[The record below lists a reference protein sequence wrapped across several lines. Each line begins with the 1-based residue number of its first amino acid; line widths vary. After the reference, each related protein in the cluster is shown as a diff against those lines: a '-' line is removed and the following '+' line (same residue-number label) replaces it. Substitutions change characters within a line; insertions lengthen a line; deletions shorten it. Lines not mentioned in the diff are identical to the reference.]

1 MESLVAISILVVVI
15 MSAMSSVQSGISS
28 YIFSKD
34 QIVAFYLAQEGFEQ
48 IKNIRD
54 ENRLNNRGW
63 LDGITS
69 NSSDPCYFGNA
80 CTVSPAESSVPTRC
94 SGVGAC
100 AYVRNAT
107 TTGFYGYNS
116 SWTQTVFRR
125 EIQLTSI
132 SADEVAVTVTVNWS
146 KGLVNKQ
153 FKARENIYNYQ

>member
-1 MESLVAISILVVVI
+1 
-15 MSAMSSVQSGISS
+15 
-28 YIFSKD
+28 
-34 QIVAFYLAQEGFEQ
+34 
-48 IKNIRD
+48 
-54 ENRLNNRGW
+54 
-63 LDGITS
+63 
-69 NSSDPCYFGNA
+69 
-80 CTVSPAESSVPTRC
+80 
-94 SGVGAC
+94 
-100 AYVRNAT
+100 NAT